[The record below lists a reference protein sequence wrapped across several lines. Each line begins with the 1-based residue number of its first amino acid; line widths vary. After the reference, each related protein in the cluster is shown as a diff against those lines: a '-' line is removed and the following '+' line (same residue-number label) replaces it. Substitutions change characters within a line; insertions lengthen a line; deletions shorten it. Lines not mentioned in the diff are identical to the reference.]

1 MNHNLSNSKN
11 KGASVDKSALVAFA
25 SYYKPH
31 LRLFILDMFCALMI
45 ALFDVLFP
53 VATRKIL
60 YSYIPNEALTSFVYI
75 VLLLIC
81 GLILRTI
88 CQWIVTYL
96 GHYMGVQIE
105 ADMRNRLFTHMETLG
120 FSFYDK
126 HRTGQLMSRV
136 TNDLFDIAEL
146 SHHGPE
152 DLFISIIT
160 MLGAFIVLFR
170 IYYPLALILLI
181 AVPFILIFITINRRV
196 MINTSSDVK
205 RKIAGINT
213 EIETSLS
220 GIRTAKAFG
229 NEDLEIRRFE
239 HSTGEYV
246 SAKRKY
252 YRVMARFMFGTEF
265 MLTFMSLIVICFGS
279 FFIMK
284 GRMDI
289 ATLITFYMY
298 VASIQSPIRRL
309 TNFTELFTQGMAGFL
324 RFLDILAKKPDIVDA
339 PDAISLLSPK
349 GDIQFDNVSFSY
361 DEGNRTILSH
371 LNLHIK
377 SGQMLALVG
386 PSGSGKTTL
395 CQLIPRFYE
404 VNSGHILLDGNDIS
418 HIKLADLRA
427 NIGIVQQDVFLFAGT
442 ILDNI
447 RYGRPNASIEDV
459 IAAAKLAE
467 IHDDILSM
475 PSGYET
481 EVGERGVR
489 LSGGQKQRISIARI
503 FLKNPKILILDEATS
518 SLDTATE
525 HRIQSAFTR
534 LFKGRTCLV
543 IAHRLSTIRNADEI
557 IVIDEHGIQESG
569 SHNELLQK
577 NGIYAELIR
586 NS

>member
-11 KGASVDKSALVAFA
+11 KGASVDKSALFAFA

-181 AVPFILIFITINRRV
+181 AVQFILIFITINRRV

-229 NEDLEIRRFE
+229 NEDHEIRRFE
-239 HSTGEYV
+239 QSTGEYV

-252 YRVMARFMFGTEF
+252 YRVMARFMSGTEF

-298 VASIQSPIRRL
+298 VASI
-309 TNFTELFTQGMAGFL
+309 
-324 RFLDILAKKPDIVDA
+324 
-339 PDAISLLSPK
+339 
-349 GDIQFDNVSFSY
+349 
-361 DEGNRTILSH
+361 
-371 LNLHIK
+371 
-377 SGQMLALVG
+377 
-386 PSGSGKTTL
+386 
-395 CQLIPRFYE
+395 
-404 VNSGHILLDGNDIS
+404 
-418 HIKLADLRA
+418 
-427 NIGIVQQDVFLFAGT
+427 
-442 ILDNI
+442 
-447 RYGRPNASIEDV
+447 
-459 IAAAKLAE
+459 
-467 IHDDILSM
+467 
-475 PSGYET
+475 
-481 EVGERGVR
+481 
-489 LSGGQKQRISIARI
+489 
-503 FLKNPKILILDEATS
+503 
-518 SLDTATE
+518 
-525 HRIQSAFTR
+525 
-534 LFKGRTCLV
+534 
-543 IAHRLSTIRNADEI
+543 
-557 IVIDEHGIQESG
+557 
-569 SHNELLQK
+569 
-577 NGIYAELIR
+577 
-586 NS
+586 